1 MINSRFSIV
10 VIVGLVF
17 VVLGLSAFTV
27 GERELAIKLQ
37 VGRVVQAN
45 YDPGL
50 HFKIPVYQTV
60 RKFPSQILKI
70 DDAPQRVFTLERTA
84 MTVDYFVKW
93 RIVDEVPFYTST
105 GGSQAVAMDRLR
117 EIIKNSIVT
126 EFGKRTI
133 VEAISVERVA
143 LMRDMLENAAETAQG
158 LGIEV
163 VDFRVKQ
170 VEFVAEV
177 RNSVYRQM
185 REERA
190 RVAAETRSEGEEAAE
205 LIRSTADKDRTV
217 LMANAYRDGQI
228 IRGEGDAK
236 AADIYA
242 RAYNKDAEFY
252 AFYRSI
258 TAYKNSMGKAGDL
271 LSSRACCHSYRR
283 ENIVSWWRKSHNWE
297 TITSGR

>member
-1 MINSRFSIV
+1 MNNSRFSIV
-10 VIVGLVF
+10 VIVGLAF

-37 VGRVVQAN
+37 VGKVVEAR

-60 RKFPSQILKI
+60 QKFPSQILKI

-105 GGSQAVAMDRLR
+105 GGSLEVAMDRLR

-126 EFGKRTI
+126 EFG
-133 VEAISVERVA
+133 ERVA

-205 LIRSTADKDRTV
+205 LIKSTADKDRII
-217 LMANAYRDGQI
+217 LLANANRDGQI
-228 IRGEGDAK
+228 IRGEGDAR

-242 RAYNKDAEFY
+242 QAYNKDAEFY

-258 TAYKNSMGKAGDL
+258 SAYKNSIGKAGDL
-271 LSSRACCHSYRR
+271 LVLDPNNEFFRYLNQSSG
-283 ENIVSWWRKSHNWE
+283 EQ
-297 TITSGR
+297 